1 MNLTISR
8 ETISLAAAQALVA
21 AALAEAGRLG
31 IRIAVSV
38 ADREGS
44 PVTHA
49 RMDEVP
55 APISDFAAEKAYTA
69 AVTGAATHD
78 FFAHIDSSPSLR
90 MGLTGRSKFLVWSG
104 GLPLVVNGNPVGG
117 IGVSGGSEE
126 QDIACARAALAV
138 CGLPSAG

>member
-1 MNLTISR
+1 MTLTISR
-8 ETISLAAAQALVA
+8 ETISLATAQALAA

-31 IRIAVSV
+31 IKIAVSV

-44 PVTHA
+44 LMTHA
-49 RMDEVP
+49 RMDTLP
-55 APISDFAAEKAYTA
+55 APISDFAVEKAYTA

-126 QDIACARAALAV
+126 QDVAVARAALAA
-138 CGLPSAG
+138 CGLA